1 MNRKIFLI
9 TIYYI
14 LGTIGGLYF
23 KNIIPFFIVILMINI
38 VLFQKSKRKMILLF
52 IIFSISL
59 YKANALATHIKN
71 VDSIEKMEFIG
82 NTESIIEKSSSNQVI
97 ISIDKLN
104 GKKVFFKTKVKAY
117 IKNNK
122 AIKVGD
128 KVKIRGT
135 KKTTIYTKNEGCF
148 DYKKYLYSKGIYA
161 DIDVESINL
170 ENGDIGNYFI
180 KFIDIIRVN
189 IKSTFYKYLD
199 ENNREIATALVI
211 GDKNNFDENI
221 ADLFTEAGL
230 SHIIAISGM
239 HTVYVAYIGLI
250 FKSII
255 GKRKS
260 YIFVIIILFLFC
272 NITNNTESVYRASIM
287 LSLFYL
293 SKILYRKSDSLSNL
307 FISIILGL
315 IKNPFCIYSPGFILS
330 TAGTFGIITIYEQKI
345 EHGKKVKSYIINQI
359 KLGIAANIIL
369 IPIVAKMYNKVSL
382 IFLVS
387 SFIINFFVT
396 ILMPAVFLFGI
407 MGIFNGI
414 IPGFVLNIIGF
425 IVNILTGIL
434 IKLAYLFGKLKVLNI
449 QVLTPS
455 LFTIITYYII
465 VFFICKYRKEKI
477 RKCNEDGS
485 INMYKKATKYV
496 VVIYMCVSVITNIYI
511 HFNRNL
517 TIYFVD
523 VGQGDCTLIMTPYNH
538 SILIDGGG
546 NENGKSDDVGEKIVV
561 PFLLNKHVKKID
573 YIVISHFDSDHVGG
587 ILTVMK
593 KFKVKNVIIS
603 RQGEDSANYRMFKEI
618 VNRKGINVIIVEK
631 GQRID
636 IEKDLFID
644 VLWPEKDLINENIL
658 NNNSIVCKLNYNSFS
673 MLFTGD
679 IEAIAEEKIVNMYK
693 NDAEK
698 IRATCLKAGHHGS
711 KTSST
716 EELLNIIKPKYVF
729 IGVGIDNK
737 FNHPSEEVI
746 DRYNNLGL
754 SIYRTNQDGE
764 IVMTIK
770 KDGRVSLKK
779 FTK

>member
-1 MNRKIFLI
+1 MLI
-9 TIYYI
+9 
-14 LGTIGGLYF
+14 L
-23 KNIIPFFIVILMINI
+23 
-38 VLFQKSKRKMILLF
+38 
-52 IIFSISL
+52 IIFMIAL

-104 GKKVFFKTKVKAY
+104 GKKVFFKTKVRAY

-135 KKTTIYTKNEGCF
+135 KKKTIYTKNEGCF

-170 ENGDIGNYFI
+170 EKNGIGNNFI
-180 KFIDIIRVN
+180 KFIEGIRAN

-211 GDKNNFDENI
+211 GDKNNLDENI
-221 ADLFTEAGL
+221 ADTFNEAGL

-239 HTVYVAYIGLI
+239 HTVYVAYIALI
-250 FKSII
+250 FKRLI

-287 LSLFYL
+287 LSLFYI

-396 ILMPAVFLFGI
+396 ILMPVVFLFGI

-455 LFTIITYYII
+455 LITICTYYMITYL
-465 VFFICKYRKEKI
+465 VFKYR
-477 RKCNEDGS
+477 NERNKKNNDNNS
-485 INMYKKATKYV
+485 INTYKKVVKYIV
-496 VVIYMCVSVITNIYI
+496 SIYLCVSVIISTYM
-511 HFNRNL
+511 HFKRDL
-517 TIYFVD
+517 VICFVD
-523 VGQGDCTLIMTPYNH
+523 VGQGDCTLIKTPYNH
-538 SILIDGGG
+538 FILIDGGG
-546 NENGKSDDVGEKIVV
+546 SENGKNDNVGEKIVV
-561 PFLLNKHVKKID
+561 PFLLNKHIKKID
-573 YIVISHFDSDHVGG
+573 YIIISHFDSDHVGG
-587 ILTVMK
+587 ILTVMEK
-593 KFKVKNVIIS
+593 IKVKNVIIS
-603 RQGEDSANYRMFKEI
+603 KQGEDSANYRMFKKI

-631 GQRID
+631 GQRIN
-636 IEKDLFID
+636 IEKNVSFDI
-644 VLWPEKDLINENIL
+644 LWPGRNLISENVL

-679 IEAIAEEKIVNMYK
+679 VEAVAEEKIVNTYK
-693 NDAEK
+693 NNVK
-698 IRATCLKAGHHGS
+698 RIKSTCLKAGHHGS

-716 EELLNIIKPKYVF
+716 EELLNMINPKYVL
-729 IGVGIDNK
+729 IGVGINNK
-737 FNHPSEEVI
+737 FNHPSDEII
-746 DRYNNLGL
+746 DRYNKLEAN
-754 SIYRTNQDGE
+754 IYRTDQDGE

-770 KDGRVSLKK
+770 KDGNVSVKK